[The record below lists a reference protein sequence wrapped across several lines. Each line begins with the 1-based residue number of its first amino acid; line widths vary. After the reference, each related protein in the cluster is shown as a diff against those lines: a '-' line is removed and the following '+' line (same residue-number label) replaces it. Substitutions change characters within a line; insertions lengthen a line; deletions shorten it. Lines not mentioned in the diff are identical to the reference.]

1 MTNRIELQ
9 ISDNTK
15 LVAEINPDPAGYKEI
30 FIGVEE
36 NGIWKQD
43 LAIVGKPYRYDSD
56 LHVVLNDGFRVLVYG
71 DAEMEDYT
79 NEFLIDEYEYEED

>member
-9 ISDNTK
+9 ISENVK
-15 LVAEINPDPAGYKEI
+15 IVAEVNPDDDYKEI

-43 LAIVGKPYRYDSD
+43 LAMVGKPYCYDGD

-71 DAEMEDYT
+71 HAEMEDYT